1 MFSNLIITVFK
12 TVKFPAGI
20 SNLAASLA
28 DVDRDTLSLIKENVL
43 NNTYF
48 ISVLMCG
55 ERRNRKKGVVM
66 KVVPGP
72 LKMLNVQIQT
82 ASRDRTNQ
90 YLNLHLFEVCFRVGF
105 TPSIK
110 YLPLLIEWKA

>member
-43 NNTYF
+43 NNSYF

-72 LKMLNVQIQT
+72 LEDVECT
-82 ASRDRTNQ
+82 DR
-90 YLNLHLFEVCFRVGF
+90 
-105 TPSIK
+105 
-110 YLPLLIEWKA
+110 